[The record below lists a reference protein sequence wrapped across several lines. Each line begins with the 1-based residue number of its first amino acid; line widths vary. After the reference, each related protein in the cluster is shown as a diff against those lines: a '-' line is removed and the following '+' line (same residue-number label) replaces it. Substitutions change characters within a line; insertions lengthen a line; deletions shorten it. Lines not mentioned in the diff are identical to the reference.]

1 MDFAHVPVLLDEVVQ
16 ALRLKPG
23 GRYIDGT
30 VGGGGHA
37 RRILELT
44 SPGGRLL
51 GVDRDPRA
59 LAAAGETLG
68 EFGARVDLRHGNFS
82 EIDRLARS
90 AGYFPADGVL
100 LDLGVSSPQLDEAER
115 GFSYQQDAPL
125 DMRMDPGSGPRA
137 RDLVNGLPEAELARV
152 IGEYGEERWASRIAA
167 FIARRRDEAPIE
179 TTGELV
185 EVIKAAIPAGARRS
199 GPHPARRTFQ
209 ALRIATNDELGA
221 LRQGLRGAVA
231 ALAPGGRVAVISFHS
246 LEDRIV
252 KQSFAALARGCTC
265 PPEAP
270 VCTCGQRPS
279 LRLVGR
285 KPVLASAREAERNP
299 RARSAK
305 LRAAERLE
313 SGDGGSITGEE
324 GE

>member
-1 MDFAHVPVLLDEVVQ
+1 MNFAHIPVLLDEVIQ
-16 ALRLKPG
+16 ALRVTPG

-44 SPGGRLL
+44 APDGRLL
-51 GVDRDPRA
+51 GIDRDPRA
-59 LAAAGETLG
+59 LAAAGEALG

-82 EIDRLARS
+82 ELDRLARS

-100 LDLGVSSPQLDEAER
+100 LDLGVSSPQLDEPER

-137 RDLVNGLPEAELARV
+137 RDLVNELSEAELARV

-167 FIARRRDEAPIE
+167 FIARRRGEAPIE

-185 EVIKAAIPAGARRS
+185 EVIKAAVPAGARRS

-221 LRQGLRGAVA
+221 LREGLRAAVA
-231 ALAPGGRVAVISFHS
+231 ALAPGGRLVVISFHS

-285 KPVLASAREAERNP
+285 KPVQASAREAERNP

-305 LRAAERLE
+305 LRAAERLG
-313 SGDGGSITGEE
+313 SGAAAGA
-324 GE
+324 